1 MINIETFK
9 KNYLDISKD
18 KRVMVLGSM
27 TGYETKFI
35 SEIANEVI
43 CIEPD
48 KSYNDC
54 EVYQKD
60 NVTLYNDTAL
70 DYYFYRNKVNKKFD
84 VVYCQGLLYHTHSP
98 IMILDKIITV
108 SKPEYIMIDIYHIG
122 GVDWD
127 WVPGQ
132 MYMVTER
139 RNIPKLATGFDD
151 TDTSIP
157 FTIHTHYKTYTR
169 IIEHMGYDLITE
181 DVDEVKSTSAELFK
195 KRDK

>member
-27 TGYETKFI
+27 TGQETELI

-60 NVTLYNDTAL
+60 NVTLYNDTVL
-70 DYYFYRNKVNKKFD
+70 DYYFYRNKVN
-84 VVYCQGLLYHTHSP
+84 
-98 IMILDKIITV
+98 
-108 SKPEYIMIDIYHIG
+108 
-122 GVDWD
+122 
-127 WVPGQ
+127 
-132 MYMVTER
+132 R
-139 RNIPKLATGFDD
+139 
-151 TDTSIP
+151 
-157 FTIHTHYKTYTR
+157 
-169 IIEHMGYDLITE
+169 
-181 DVDEVKSTSAELFK
+181 
-195 KRDK
+195 